1 MNEKLKSLFSDSE
14 IRYQQVATL
23 ASVPYFGNCGGNLD
37 NLNMF
42 MSEDESIA
50 LQTAGKRS
58 SIIGI
63 DNSDSDVSST
73 ADELSYVE
81 NAYDFSDSSASNNS
95 EEQTETDQLI
105 SWPYK
110 VVEQQNYVSALSFS
124 KSTAVNSSM
133 QDPCQFEKLDSASN
147 KICDQKYT
155 IDHFVKS
162 SNVRMMES
170 YVSNSLSPGKS
181 SCSLHVNTQ
190 HDSYWSVGHIMK
202 SSFDEDEIDER
213 KVTGTHM
220 ELLTDATLCNVN
232 NIAVN
237 EALSREP
244 LGANLCDNNT
254 HSLKLYGFQPQNMDH
269 QHNSSMNPLSTNPM
283 LTRNS
288 LLCLMGR
295 NGEKYV
301 TDRQPLPYFNFS
313 TVEDPCK
320 VYMDKSLLSSRFSSE
335 SAIPLDRHAS
345 ANGDKIDHY
354 CLEGNGGEDGLIDTT
369 RNCDS
374 ASLDLKDLNWDIL
387 TDVHGGSSWERL
399 LGSFRKSIDCDAT
412 QKICF
417 STFEMPLDIII
428 DKCLLQEIILQYKY
442 VSKLSIYFLE
452 EAFELK
458 EHLLALRRYHFME
471 VADWADL
478 FILSLWHHRWS
489 VTEANER
496 LPEIQGL
503 LESSIQK
510 SSCESDCNKH
520 RLFVY
525 VKGHGKMPFS
535 ISTIGV
541 RSFDFLGLGYRV
553 DWPVNIILTPAALKI
568 YADIFSFLIQ
578 VKLGLVSLTDVWCCL
593 KDLMHTT
600 SKKMNSEQYQH
611 EAGQLNMLIKLRH
624 QVSHFVSTLQQYVES
639 QLSHESR
646 CKFLHSLQHKV
657 NDMMDLESV
666 HTEYLANAL
675 RICFLSEETRTVG
688 SIIESILQ
696 CALDFR
702 LCLTSGTWD
711 EGIGQEKLFGRF
723 KINISQVL
731 SIKQKFDKNLK
742 ELQRCYIKAPK
753 HGSLGLSRFWEYL
766 NYNEY
771 YADISNEMGCY
782 AF

>member
-1 MNEKLKSLFSDSE
+1 
-14 IRYQQVATL
+14 
-23 ASVPYFGNCGGNLD
+23 
-37 NLNMF
+37 

-50 LQTAGKRS
+50 LRTAEKRS
-58 SIIGI
+58 SIMGI

-81 NAYDFSDSSASNNS
+81 DAHDLSDSSASNNS

-105 SWPYK
+105 HWPYK
-110 VVEQQNYVSALSFS
+110 VVEQQNYESALSFS
-124 KSTAVNSSM
+124 RSSGANSSM
-133 QDPCQFEKLDSASN
+133 QNSCQFEKSHSASN
-147 KICDQKYT
+147 KICDNKDT
-155 IDHFVKS
+155 V
-162 SNVRMMES
+162 
-170 YVSNSLSPGKS
+170 
-181 SCSLHVNTQ
+181 
-190 HDSYWSVGHIMK
+190 DSYWSVGHILK
-202 SSFDEDEIDER
+202 SSFDEDEIDVQ
-213 KVTGTHM
+213 KVAGKHM
-220 ELLTDATLCNVN
+220 GLLRDATLYNFST
-232 NIAVN
+232 IAVN
-237 EALSREP
+237 DALSGEALGKNP
-244 LGANLCDNNT
+244 YDNDT
-254 HSLKLYGFQPQNMDH
+254 HSLNYGFQPQNIDH
-269 QHNSSMNPLSTNPM
+269 QNSSMNPLSMNPM

-295 NGEKYV
+295 NGEKYIA
-301 TDRQPLPYFNFS
+301 DRQPLPCFNFS

-320 VYMDKSLLSSRFSSE
+320 VYMDKLLLSSRFSSG
-335 SAIPLDRHAS
+335 SAISVDCHAS
-345 ANGDKIDHY
+345 AKVNKIDHY
-354 CLEGNGGEDGLIDTT
+354 CEEGNLGEDGLIGTT
-369 RNCDS
+369 RNCGS
-374 ASLDLKDLNWDIL
+374 ASLAMKDHNQDIL

-399 LGSFRKSIDCDAT
+399 LGSFRKPINCGAT
-412 QKICF
+412 QKISF

-442 VSKLSIYFLE
+442 VSRLTIYFLE

-478 FILSLWHHRWS
+478 FILSLWHHRRS

-510 SSCESDCNKH
+510 SSCENDSNKD

-578 VKLGLVSLTDVWCCL
+578 VKLGVFSLTNVWCSL
-593 KDLMHTT
+593 KDLVHMT
-600 SKKMNSEQYQH
+600 SKKLNSELYQH
-611 EAGQLNMLIKLRH
+611 EVGHLNMLIKLRH

-639 QLSHESR
+639 QLSHVSWCR
-646 CKFLHSLQHKV
+646 FLHSLHHKV

-666 HTEYLANAL
+666 HTEYIADAL
-675 RICFLSEETRTVG
+675 HICFLSEETRTVG

-702 LCLTSGTWD
+702 LCLTAGTWE
-711 EGIGQEKLFGRF
+711 EGIGQENLFGRF

-742 ELQRCYIKAPK
+742 ELHRCYIKAPK
-753 HGSLGLSRFWEYL
+753 HGGFGLSRFWEYL
-766 NYNEY
+766 SYNEY
-771 YADISNEMGCY
+771 YSDVSNEMGY
-782 AF
+782 FAF